1 MNRKEAE
8 DFVYSSYLRAEKYH
22 VYEEKDAER
31 RHPEFTREL
40 LRKKSGTPAAIVTG
54 SKGKGSVSKMIAEI
68 LQTKFT
74 VGLMT
79 SPHIEDF
86 CERFQVNG
94 EKVSSPLFS
103 MLMEEIRPEIEEID
117 RKIPK
122 EFSVSP
128 MGIQADFALT
138 WFRSRKTDFNV
149 FECGKGAKLDDVNN
163 ILHDYAVMNSVFL
176 EHRRE
181 LGNTIAEIAEDKAH
195 VITGREK
202 AVFVGEQTKEA
213 MAVIEKRAALF
224 SVPLKV
230 YGRDFWEENLRTEHT
245 GIVFDLY
252 VFGKR
257 YRDIRLP
264 LLGDFQAKNCA
275 LAMAVSET
283 VFADLSEKASVV
295 EESLPN
301 TENLPSTE
309 SLPSAES
316 AHSVSVKGSKSSCS
330 VMRSKSTEMGKTLE
344 MDAVRRRLSE
354 INWPGRLELISGEPF
369 ILLDCCINRVS
380 TKAVKAVL
388 AERKIEKPVS
398 IIAIPEDKDY
408 RGVVQEMYPLSESI
422 ILTRTNNPH
431 YHFSEKQCE
440 RMAEEGITT
449 EWAED
454 FTEAMKKAEE
464 KGLPIVILGTT
475 SLLPEVKNWK
485 KRIKNS

>member
-22 VYEEKDAER
+22 GYEEKDVER

-94 EKVSSPLFS
+94 DKVSSPLFS

-122 EFSVSP
+122 EFCVSP

-202 AVFVGEQTKEA
+202 AVFVGEQTEEA

-230 YGRDFWEENLRTEHT
+230 YGRDFWEENLRTEQT
-245 GIVFDLY
+245 GIVFDLCI
-252 VFGKR
+252 FGKR

-283 VFADLSEKASVV
+283 VFSDLSD
-295 EESLPN
+295 
-301 TENLPSTE
+301 
-309 SLPSAES
+309 
-316 AHSVSVKGSKSSCS
+316 
-330 VMRSKSTEMGKTLE
+330 KSTEMGKTLE

-388 AERKIEKPVS
+388 TERKIEKPVS

-408 RGVVQEMYPLSESI
+408 RGVVQEMYPLSESV

-440 RMAEEGITT
+440 RMSEEGIAT

-464 KGLPIVILGTT
+464 KGLPIVVLGTT
-475 SLLPEVKNWK
+475 SLLPEVKNWQ

>member
-22 VYEEKDAER
+22 GYEEKDVER

-40 LRKKSGTPAAIVTG
+40 LRKKFGTPAAIVTG

-74 VGLMT
+74 IGLMT

-202 AVFVGEQTKEA
+202 AVFVGEQTKGA

-283 VFADLSEKASVV
+283 VFSDLSPRRDMLPERPRSDMFP
-295 EESLPN
+295 ESPRSAMLP
-301 TENLPSTE
+301 E
-309 SLPSAES
+309 SPE
-316 AHSVSVKGSKSSCS
+316 
-330 VMRSKSTEMGKTLE
+330 RGKTFE
-344 MDAVRRRLSE
+344 MDAVRKRLSE

-408 RGVVQEMYPLSESI
+408 RGVVQEMSPLSESV

-440 RMAEEGITT
+440 RMAEEGIPT

-475 SLLPEVKNWK
+475 SLLPEVKNWQ

>member
-22 VYEEKDAER
+22 GYEEKDAER

-122 EFSVSP
+122 EFCVSP

-202 AVFVGEQTKEA
+202 AVFVGEQTEEA

-230 YGRDFWEENLRTEHT
+230 YGRDFWEENLRTEQT
-245 GIVFDLY
+245 GIVFDLCI
-252 VFGKR
+252 FGKR

-283 VFADLSEKASVV
+283 VFSDLSD
-295 EESLPN
+295 
-301 TENLPSTE
+301 
-309 SLPSAES
+309 
-316 AHSVSVKGSKSSCS
+316 
-330 VMRSKSTEMGKTLE
+330 KSTEMGKTLE
-344 MDAVRRRLSE
+344 MDAARKRLSE

-388 AERKIEKPVS
+388 EERKIEKPVS

-408 RGVVQEMYPLSESI
+408 RGVVQEMYPLSESV

-440 RMAEEGITT
+440 RMAEEGIAT
-449 EWAED
+449 EWAEN

-475 SLLPEVKNWK
+475 SLLPEVKNWQ

>member
-22 VYEEKDAER
+22 GYEEKDAER

-283 VFADLSEKASVV
+283 VFSDLSD
-295 EESLPN
+295 
-301 TENLPSTE
+301 
-309 SLPSAES
+309 
-316 AHSVSVKGSKSSCS
+316 
-330 VMRSKSTEMGKTLE
+330 KSTEMGKTLE

-408 RGVVQEMYPLSESI
+408 RGVVQEMSPLSESV

-440 RMAEEGITT
+440 RMAEEGIAT
-449 EWAED
+449 EWAEN

-475 SLLPEVKNWK
+475 SLLPEVKNWQ

>member
-252 VFGKR
+252 IFGKR

-283 VFADLSEKASVV
+283 VFSDLSPRRDMLP
-295 EESLPN
+295 ESPRSDMLP
-301 TENLPSTE
+301 EIPRSAMLSE
-309 SLPSAES
+309 SP
-316 AHSVSVKGSKSSCS
+316 
-330 VMRSKSTEMGKTLE
+330 EMGENLE

-408 RGVVQEMYPLSESI
+408 RGVVQEMYPFSESV

-440 RMAEEGITT
+440 RMAEEGIAT
-449 EWAED
+449 EWVEN

-475 SLLPEVKNWK
+475 SLLPEVKNWQ

>member
-22 VYEEKDAER
+22 VYEEKDVER

-122 EFSVSP
+122 EFCVSP

-202 AVFVGEQTKEA
+202 AVFVGEQTEEA

-230 YGRDFWEENLRTEHT
+230 YGRDFWEENLRTEQT
-245 GIVFDLY
+245 GIVFDLCI
-252 VFGKR
+252 FGKR

-283 VFADLSEKASVV
+283 VFSDLSE
-295 EESLPN
+295 
-301 TENLPSTE
+301 
-309 SLPSAES
+309 
-316 AHSVSVKGSKSSCS
+316 
-330 VMRSKSTEMGKTLE
+330 KSTEMGKTFE
-344 MDAVRRRLSE
+344 MDAVRRRLSK

-408 RGVVQEMYPLSESI
+408 RGVVQEMYPLSESV

-440 RMAEEGITT
+440 RMAEEGIAT
-449 EWAED
+449 EWAGN

-475 SLLPEVKNWK
+475 SLLPEVKNWQ

>member
-22 VYEEKDAER
+22 GYEEKDAER

-283 VFADLSEKASVV
+283 VFSDLSD
-295 EESLPN
+295 
-301 TENLPSTE
+301 
-309 SLPSAES
+309 
-316 AHSVSVKGSKSSCS
+316 
-330 VMRSKSTEMGKTLE
+330 KSTEMGKTLE
-344 MDAVRRRLSE
+344 MDAARKRLSE

-408 RGVVQEMYPLSESI
+408 RGVVQEMSPLSESV

-440 RMAEEGITT
+440 RMAEEGIAT
-449 EWAED
+449 EWAEN

-475 SLLPEVKNWK
+475 SLLPEVKNWQ

>member
-202 AVFVGEQTKEA
+202 AVFVGEQTEEA

-230 YGRDFWEENLRTEHT
+230 YGRDFWEENLRTEQT
-245 GIVFDLY
+245 GIVFDLCI
-252 VFGKR
+252 FGKR

-283 VFADLSEKASVV
+283 VFSDLSEKASV
-295 EESLPN
+295 
-301 TENLPSTE
+301 
-309 SLPSAES
+309 
-316 AHSVSVKGSKSSCS
+316 
-330 VMRSKSTEMGKTLE
+330 E
-344 MDAVRRRLSE
+344 MDAVRKRLSK
-354 INWPGRLELISGEPF
+354 INWPGRLELISGKPF
-369 ILLDCCINRVS
+369 ILLDCCINRIS

-388 AERKIEKPVS
+388 AERKIEKSVS

-475 SLLPEVKNWK
+475 SLLPEVKNWQ

>member
-163 ILHDYAVMNSVFL
+163 ILHDYAVINSVFL

-283 VFADLSEKASVV
+283 VFSDLSEKASVV

-316 AHSVSVKGSKSSCS
+316 AHSASVKGSKSSCS

-344 MDAVRRRLSE
+344 MDAVRRRLSK

-422 ILTRTNNPH
+422 ILTRTHNPH

-440 RMAEEGITT
+440 RMAEEGIAT
-449 EWAED
+449 EWAEN

-475 SLLPEVKNWK
+475 SLLPEVKTWQNT
-485 KRIKNS
+485 

>member
-163 ILHDYAVMNSVFL
+163 ILHDYAVINSVFL

-275 LAMAVSET
+275 LAMAVSEM
-283 VFADLSEKASVV
+283 VFADLRPRSDMLP
-295 EESLPN
+295 ESPRSAMLP
-301 TENLPSTE
+301 ESPRSDMLPE
-309 SLPSAES
+309 SP
-316 AHSVSVKGSKSSCS
+316 
-330 VMRSKSTEMGKTLE
+330 EMGENLE

-408 RGVVQEMYPLSESI
+408 RGVVQEMYPLSESV

-440 RMAEEGITT
+440 RMAEEGIAT
-449 EWAED
+449 EWAEN
-454 FTEAMKKAEE
+454 FTEAIKKAEE

-475 SLLPEVKNWK
+475 SLLPEVKNWQ
-485 KRIKNS
+485 NA

>member
-163 ILHDYAVMNSVFL
+163 ILHDYAVINSVFL

-181 LGNTIAEIAEDKAH
+181 LGNTIAEIAEDKSH

-275 LAMAVSET
+275 LAMAVSEM
-283 VFADLSEKASVV
+283 VFADLRPRSDMLP
-295 EESLPN
+295 ESPRSAMLP
-301 TENLPSTE
+301 ESPRSDMLPE
-309 SLPSAES
+309 SP
-316 AHSVSVKGSKSSCS
+316 
-330 VMRSKSTEMGKTLE
+330 EMGENLE

-408 RGVVQEMYPLSESI
+408 RGVVQEMYPLSESV

-440 RMAEEGITT
+440 RMAEEGIAT
-449 EWAED
+449 EWAGN

-464 KGLPIVILGTT
+464 KELPIVILGTT
-475 SLLPEVKNWK
+475 SLLPEVKNWQ

>member
-22 VYEEKDAER
+22 VYEEKDVER

-202 AVFVGEQTKEA
+202 AVFVGEQTEEA

-230 YGRDFWEENLRTEHT
+230 YGRDFWEENLRTEQT
-245 GIVFDLY
+245 GIVFDLCI
-252 VFGKR
+252 FGKR

-264 LLGDFQAKNCA
+264 LLGDVQAKNCA

-283 VFADLSEKASVV
+283 VFSDLSD
-295 EESLPN
+295 
-301 TENLPSTE
+301 
-309 SLPSAES
+309 
-316 AHSVSVKGSKSSCS
+316 
-330 VMRSKSTEMGKTLE
+330 KSTEMGKTLE

>member
-283 VFADLSEKASVV
+283 VFSDLSPRRDMLPERPRSDMFP
-295 EESLPN
+295 ESPRSAMLP
-301 TENLPSTE
+301 E
-309 SLPSAES
+309 SPE
-316 AHSVSVKGSKSSCS
+316 
-330 VMRSKSTEMGKTLE
+330 RGKTFE
-344 MDAVRRRLSE
+344 MDAVRKRLSE

-408 RGVVQEMYPLSESI
+408 RGVVQEMSPLSESV

-440 RMAEEGITT
+440 RMAEEGIPT

-475 SLLPEVKNWK
+475 SLLPEVKTWQNT
-485 KRIKNS
+485 

>member
-22 VYEEKDAER
+22 GYEEKDVER

-122 EFSVSP
+122 EFCISP

-202 AVFVGEQTKEA
+202 AVFVGEQTEEA
-213 MAVIEKRAALF
+213 MAVIEKRVALF

-230 YGRDFWEENLRTEHT
+230 YGRDFWEENLRMEQT
-245 GIVFDLY
+245 GIVFDLCI
-252 VFGKR
+252 FGKR

-283 VFADLSEKASVV
+283 VFSDLSEKASVV
-295 EESLPN
+295 EESL
-301 TENLPSTE
+301 SSAE
-309 SLPSAES
+309 SLPNTES
-316 AHSVSVKGSKSSCS
+316 AHSDMLPESQE
-330 VMRSKSTEMGKTLE
+330 RGKTFE
-344 MDAVRRRLSE
+344 MNAVRKRLSK

-369 ILLDCCINRVS
+369 ILLDCCINRIS

-408 RGVVQEMYPLSESI
+408 RGVVQEMYPLSESV

-440 RMAEEGITT
+440 RIAEEGIAT

-475 SLLPEVKNWK
+475 SLLPEVKNWQ

>member
-22 VYEEKDAER
+22 GYEEKDVER

-122 EFSVSP
+122 EFCVSP

-202 AVFVGEQTKEA
+202 AVFVGEQTEEA

-283 VFADLSEKASVV
+283 VFSDLSEKA
-295 EESLPN
+295 
-301 TENLPSTE
+301 
-309 SLPSAES
+309 
-316 AHSVSVKGSKSSCS
+316 
-330 VMRSKSTEMGKTLE
+330 SKSTEMGKTLE
-344 MDAVRRRLSE
+344 IEAVRRRLSE

-408 RGVVQEMYPLSESI
+408 RGVAQEMYPLSESV

-440 RMAEEGITT
+440 RMAEEGIAT
-449 EWAED
+449 EWAEN

>member
-122 EFSVSP
+122 EFCVSP

-252 VFGKR
+252 IFGKR

-283 VFADLSEKASVV
+283 VFSDLSPRRDMLP
-295 EESLPN
+295 ESPRSDMLP
-301 TENLPSTE
+301 EIPRSAMLSE
-309 SLPSAES
+309 SP
-316 AHSVSVKGSKSSCS
+316 
-330 VMRSKSTEMGKTLE
+330 EMGENLE

-408 RGVVQEMYPLSESI
+408 RGVVQEMYPLSESV

-440 RMAEEGITT
+440 RMAEEGIAT
-449 EWAED
+449 EWAEN

-475 SLLPEVKNWK
+475 SLLPEVKTWQNA
-485 KRIKNS
+485 

>member
-252 VFGKR
+252 IFGKR

-283 VFADLSEKASVV
+283 VFSDLSPRRDMLP
-295 EESLPN
+295 ESPRSDMLP
-301 TENLPSTE
+301 EIPRSAMLSE
-309 SLPSAES
+309 SP
-316 AHSVSVKGSKSSCS
+316 
-330 VMRSKSTEMGKTLE
+330 EMGENLE

-475 SLLPEVKNWK
+475 SLLPEVKTWQNA
-485 KRIKNS
+485 

>member
-22 VYEEKDAER
+22 VYEEKDVER

-103 MLMEEIRPEIEEID
+103 MLMEEVRPEIEEID

-122 EFSVSP
+122 EFCVSP

-163 ILHDYAVMNSVFL
+163 ILHDYAVINSVFL

-202 AVFVGEQTKEA
+202 AVFVGEQTEEA
-213 MAVIEKRAALF
+213 MAVTEKRAALF

-283 VFADLSEKASVV
+283 VFEDLRPRSDMLP
-295 EESLPN
+295 ESPRSAMLP
-301 TENLPSTE
+301 E
-309 SLPSAES
+309 SPE
-316 AHSVSVKGSKSSCS
+316 
-330 VMRSKSTEMGKTLE
+330 RGKTFE

-408 RGVVQEMYPLSESI
+408 RGVVQEMSPLSESV
-422 ILTRTNNPH
+422 ILTRTHNPH

-440 RMAEEGITT
+440 RMEEEGIAT

-475 SLLPEVKNWK
+475 SLLPEVKNWQ

>member
-31 RHPEFTREL
+31 RHPEYTREL

-122 EFSVSP
+122 EFCVSP

-283 VFADLSEKASVV
+283 VFSDLSPRRDMLP
-295 EESLPN
+295 ESPRRDMFPESPRSAMLP
-301 TENLPSTE
+301 E
-309 SLPSAES
+309 SP
-316 AHSVSVKGSKSSCS
+316 
-330 VMRSKSTEMGKTLE
+330 EMGENLE
-344 MDAVRRRLSE
+344 MDAVRKRLSE

-369 ILLDCCINRVS
+369 ILLDCCINRIS

-408 RGVVQEMYPLSESI
+408 RGVVQEMYPLSESV
-422 ILTRTNNPH
+422 ILTRTHNPH

-440 RMAEEGITT
+440 RMAEEGIAT

-464 KGLPIVILGTT
+464 KRLPIVILGTT
-475 SLLPEVKNWK
+475 SLIPEVKNWQ

>member
-22 VYEEKDAER
+22 VYEEKDVER

-122 EFSVSP
+122 EFCVSP

-283 VFADLSEKASVV
+283 VFSDLSD
-295 EESLPN
+295 
-301 TENLPSTE
+301 
-309 SLPSAES
+309 
-316 AHSVSVKGSKSSCS
+316 
-330 VMRSKSTEMGKTLE
+330 KSTEMGKTLE
-344 MDAVRRRLSE
+344 MDAARKRLSE

-408 RGVVQEMYPLSESI
+408 RGVAQEMYPLSESV

-440 RMAEEGITT
+440 RMAEEGIAT
-449 EWAED
+449 EWAEN

>member
-22 VYEEKDAER
+22 VYEEKDAGR

-122 EFSVSP
+122 EFCVSP

-283 VFADLSEKASVV
+283 VFSDLSPRSDMLPERPRRNMLPEIPRSAKLP
-295 EESLPN
+295 ESP
-301 TENLPSTE
+301 
-309 SLPSAES
+309 
-316 AHSVSVKGSKSSCS
+316 
-330 VMRSKSTEMGKTLE
+330 EMGENLE

-408 RGVVQEMYPLSESI
+408 SGVVQEMYPLSESV
-422 ILTRTNNPH
+422 ILTRTHNPH

-440 RMAEEGITT
+440 RMAEEGIAT

-475 SLLPEVKNWK
+475 SLLPEVKNWQ

>member
-22 VYEEKDAER
+22 GYEEKDVER

-122 EFSVSP
+122 EFCVSP

-202 AVFVGEQTKEA
+202 AVFVGEQTEEA

-283 VFADLSEKASVV
+283 VFSDLSEKA
-295 EESLPN
+295 
-301 TENLPSTE
+301 
-309 SLPSAES
+309 
-316 AHSVSVKGSKSSCS
+316 
-330 VMRSKSTEMGKTLE
+330 SKSTEMGKTLE
-344 MDAVRRRLSE
+344 IEAVRRRLSE

-408 RGVVQEMYPLSESI
+408 RGVVQEMHPLSESV

-440 RMAEEGITT
+440 RMAEEGILT

-464 KGLPIVILGTT
+464 KRLPIVILGTT
-475 SLLPEVKNWK
+475 SLLPEVKNWQ

>member
-22 VYEEKDAER
+22 VYEEKDVER

-122 EFSVSP
+122 EFCVSP

-283 VFADLSEKASVV
+283 VFSDLSPRSDMLP
-295 EESLPN
+295 ESPRSAMLPESPEMG
-301 TENLPSTE
+301 ENL
-309 SLPSAES
+309 
-316 AHSVSVKGSKSSCS
+316 V
-330 VMRSKSTEMGKTLE
+330 
-344 MDAVRRRLSE
+344 MDAVRRRLSK

-369 ILLDCCINRVS
+369 ILLDCCINRIS
-380 TKAVKAVL
+380 TKALKAVL

-408 RGVVQEMYPLSESI
+408 RGVAQEMYPLSESV

-440 RMAEEGITT
+440 RMAEEGIAT
-449 EWAED
+449 EWAEN

>member
-283 VFADLSEKASVV
+283 VFSDLSPRRDMLPERPRSDMFP
-295 EESLPN
+295 ESPRSAMLP
-301 TENLPSTE
+301 E
-309 SLPSAES
+309 SP
-316 AHSVSVKGSKSSCS
+316 
-330 VMRSKSTEMGKTLE
+330 EMGENLE

>member
-22 VYEEKDAER
+22 VYEEKDVGR
-31 RHPEFTREL
+31 RHPKFTREL

-122 EFSVSP
+122 EFCVSP

-163 ILHDYAVMNSVFL
+163 ILHDYAVINSVFL

-202 AVFVGEQTKEA
+202 AVFVGEQTEEA

-230 YGRDFWEENLRTEHT
+230 YGRDFWEENLRTEQT
-245 GIVFDLY
+245 GIIFDLCI
-252 VFGKR
+252 FGKR

-283 VFADLSEKASVV
+283 VFLDLSEKASVV
-295 EESLPN
+295 EESLPSA
-301 TENLPSTE
+301 EN
-309 SLPSAES
+309 LPSAES
-316 AHSVSVKGSKSSCS
+316 SHSAMLPESPE
-330 VMRSKSTEMGKTLE
+330 RGKTFE

-354 INWPGRLELISGEPF
+354 INWPGRLELISGKPF
-369 ILLDCCINRVS
+369 ILLDCCINRIS

-408 RGVVQEMYPLSESI
+408 RGVVQEMYPLSESV

-440 RMAEEGITT
+440 RMAEEGIAT
-449 EWAED
+449 EWAEN

-475 SLLPEVKNWK
+475 SLLPEVKTWQ

>member
-22 VYEEKDAER
+22 GYEEKDVER

-122 EFSVSP
+122 EFCVSP

-202 AVFVGEQTKEA
+202 AVFVGEQTEEA

-230 YGRDFWEENLRTEHT
+230 YGRDFWEENLRTEQT
-245 GIVFDLY
+245 GIVFDLCI
-252 VFGKR
+252 FGKR

-283 VFADLSEKASVV
+283 VFSDLSD
-295 EESLPN
+295 
-301 TENLPSTE
+301 
-309 SLPSAES
+309 
-316 AHSVSVKGSKSSCS
+316 
-330 VMRSKSTEMGKTLE
+330 KSTEMGKTLE

-369 ILLDCCINRVS
+369 ILLDCCINRIS

-408 RGVVQEMYPLSESI
+408 RGVVQEMYPLSESV

-440 RMAEEGITT
+440 RMVEEGITT

-475 SLLPEVKNWK
+475 SLLPEVKSWQ

>member
-40 LRKKSGTPAAIVTG
+40 LRKKFGTPAAIVTG

-283 VFADLSEKASVV
+283 VFSDLSPRRDMLPERPRSDMFP
-295 EESLPN
+295 ESPRSAMLP
-301 TENLPSTE
+301 E
-309 SLPSAES
+309 SPE
-316 AHSVSVKGSKSSCS
+316 
-330 VMRSKSTEMGKTLE
+330 RGKTFE
-344 MDAVRRRLSE
+344 MDAVRKRLSE

-408 RGVVQEMYPLSESI
+408 RGVVHEMSPLSESV

-440 RMAEEGITT
+440 RMAEEGIPT

-475 SLLPEVKNWK
+475 SLLPEVKNWQ

>member
-22 VYEEKDAER
+22 VYEEKDVER

-117 RKIPK
+117 RNIPK

-176 EHRRE
+176 EHKRE

-202 AVFVGEQTKEA
+202 AVFVGEQTEEA
-213 MAVIEKRAALF
+213 MAVIERRAALF

-230 YGRDFWEENLRTEHT
+230 YGRDFWEENLRTEQT
-245 GIVFDLY
+245 GIVFDLCI
-252 VFGKR
+252 FGKR
-257 YRDIRLP
+257 YPDIRLP

-283 VFADLSEKASVV
+283 VFSDLSERSAMLP
-295 EESLPN
+295 ESP
-301 TENLPSTE
+301 E
-309 SLPSAES
+309 
-316 AHSVSVKGSKSSCS
+316 
-330 VMRSKSTEMGKTLE
+330 RGKTLE

-408 RGVVQEMYPLSESI
+408 RGVVQEMYPLSESV

-440 RMAEEGITT
+440 RMAEEGIAT
-449 EWAED
+449 EWAEN

-464 KGLPIVILGTT
+464 KRLPIVILGTT
-475 SLLPEVKNWK
+475 SLLPEVKTWQNA
-485 KRIKNS
+485 

>member
-22 VYEEKDAER
+22 VYEEKDVER

-122 EFSVSP
+122 EFCVSP

-163 ILHDYAVMNSVFL
+163 ILHDYEVINSVFL

-202 AVFVGEQTKEA
+202 AVFVGEQTEEA
-213 MAVIEKRAALF
+213 LAVIRERAALL
-224 SVPLKV
+224 SVPLKL
-230 YGRDFWEENLRTEHT
+230 YGRDFWEENLRTEQT

-283 VFADLSEKASVV
+283 VFSDLSPRSDMLP
-295 EESLPN
+295 ESPRSAMLP
-301 TENLPSTE
+301 E
-309 SLPSAES
+309 SP
-316 AHSVSVKGSKSSCS
+316 
-330 VMRSKSTEMGKTLE
+330 EMGENLE

-408 RGVVQEMYPLSESI
+408 RGVVQEMHPLSESV

-440 RMAEEGITT
+440 RIAEEGIAT

-475 SLLPEVKNWK
+475 SLLPEVKTWQ

>member
-22 VYEEKDAER
+22 GYEEKDVER

-122 EFSVSP
+122 EFCVSP

-163 ILHDYAVMNSVFL
+163 ILHDYAVINSVFL

-202 AVFVGEQTKEA
+202 AVFVGEQTEEA
-213 MAVIEKRAALF
+213 MAVIENRAALF

-230 YGRDFWEENLRTEHT
+230 YGRDFWEENLRTEQT
-245 GIVFDLY
+245 GIVFDLCI
-252 VFGKR
+252 FGKR

-275 LAMAVSET
+275 LAMAISEM
-283 VFADLSEKASVV
+283 VFSDLSEKA
-295 EESLPN
+295 
-301 TENLPSTE
+301 
-309 SLPSAES
+309 
-316 AHSVSVKGSKSSCS
+316 
-330 VMRSKSTEMGKTLE
+330 SKSTEMGKTLE
-344 MDAVRRRLSE
+344 MDAVRRRLSK

-398 IIAIPEDKDY
+398 VIAIPEDKDY
-408 RGVVQEMYPLSESI
+408 RGVVQEMSPLSESI
-422 ILTRTNNPH
+422 ILTRTHNPH

-440 RMAEEGITT
+440 RMAKEGIPT

-475 SLLPEVKNWK
+475 SLLPEVKNWQ
-485 KRIKNS
+485 KRIKYS

>member
-283 VFADLSEKASVV
+283 VFSDLSPRRDMLPERPRSDMFP
-295 EESLPN
+295 ESPRSAMLP
-301 TENLPSTE
+301 E
-309 SLPSAES
+309 SP
-316 AHSVSVKGSKSSCS
+316 
-330 VMRSKSTEMGKTLE
+330 EMGENLE

-408 RGVVQEMYPLSESI
+408 RGVVQEMYPFSESV

-440 RMAEEGITT
+440 RMAEEGIAT
-449 EWAED
+449 EWVEN

-464 KGLPIVILGTT
+464 KELPIVILGTT
-475 SLLPEVKNWK
+475 SLLPEVKNWQ

>member
-283 VFADLSEKASVV
+283 VFSDLSPRRDMLPERPRSDMFP
-295 EESLPN
+295 ESPRSAMLP
-301 TENLPSTE
+301 E
-309 SLPSAES
+309 SPE
-316 AHSVSVKGSKSSCS
+316 
-330 VMRSKSTEMGKTLE
+330 RGKTFE
-344 MDAVRRRLSE
+344 MDAVRKRLSE
-354 INWPGRLELISGEPF
+354 INSPGRLELISGEPF

-408 RGVVQEMYPLSESI
+408 RGVVQEMSPLSESV

-440 RMAEEGITT
+440 RMAEEGIPT

-475 SLLPEVKNWK
+475 SLLPEVKNWQ

>member
-22 VYEEKDAER
+22 GYEEKDVER

-122 EFSVSP
+122 EFCVSP

-138 WFRSRKTDFNV
+138 WFRGRKTDFNV

-163 ILHDYAVMNSVFL
+163 ILHDYAVINSVFL

-202 AVFVGEQTKEA
+202 AVFVGEQTEEA

-230 YGRDFWEENLRTEHT
+230 YGRDFWEENLRTEQT
-245 GIVFDLY
+245 GIVFDLCI
-252 VFGKR
+252 FGKR

-275 LAMAVSET
+275 LAMAVSEM
-283 VFADLSEKASVV
+283 VFSDLSPRSDMLPERPRRNMLPEIPRSAKLP
-295 EESLPN
+295 ESP
-301 TENLPSTE
+301 
-309 SLPSAES
+309 
-316 AHSVSVKGSKSSCS
+316 
-330 VMRSKSTEMGKTLE
+330 EMGGNLE

-408 RGVVQEMYPLSESI
+408 RGVVQEMYPLSESV

-440 RMAEEGITT
+440 RMAEEGIAT
-449 EWAED
+449 EWAEN

-475 SLLPEVKNWK
+475 SLLPEVKNWQ
-485 KRIKNS
+485 NA

>member
-1 MNRKEAE
+1 M
-8 DFVYSSYLRAEKYH
+8 
-22 VYEEKDAER
+22 
-31 RHPEFTREL
+31 
-40 LRKKSGTPAAIVTG
+40 
-54 SKGKGSVSKMIAEI
+54 
-68 LQTKFT
+68 
-74 VGLMT
+74 
-79 SPHIEDF
+79 
-86 CERFQVNG
+86 
-94 EKVSSPLFS
+94 
-103 MLMEEIRPEIEEID
+103 
-117 RKIPK
+117 
-122 EFSVSP
+122 
-128 MGIQADFALT
+128 
-138 WFRSRKTDFNV
+138 
-149 FECGKGAKLDDVNN
+149 
-163 ILHDYAVMNSVFL
+163 
-176 EHRRE
+176 
-181 LGNTIAEIAEDKAH
+181 
-195 VITGREK
+195 ITGREK

-283 VFADLSEKASVV
+283 VFSDLSPRSDMLP
-295 EESLPN
+295 ESPRSAMLPESPEMG
-301 TENLPSTE
+301 ENL
-309 SLPSAES
+309 
-316 AHSVSVKGSKSSCS
+316 V
-330 VMRSKSTEMGKTLE
+330 
-344 MDAVRRRLSE
+344 MDAVRRRLSK

-369 ILLDCCINRVS
+369 ILLDCCINRIS
-380 TKAVKAVL
+380 TKALKAVL

-408 RGVVQEMYPLSESI
+408 RGVAQEMYPLSESV

-440 RMAEEGITT
+440 RMAEEGIAT
-449 EWAED
+449 EWAEN

>member
-122 EFSVSP
+122 EFCVSP

-138 WFRSRKTDFNV
+138 WFRSRKTNFNV

-283 VFADLSEKASVV
+283 VFSDLSPRSDMLP
-295 EESLPN
+295 ESPRSDMLP
-301 TENLPSTE
+301 ESPRSAMLPE
-309 SLPSAES
+309 SP
-316 AHSVSVKGSKSSCS
+316 
-330 VMRSKSTEMGKTLE
+330 EMGGNLV

-354 INWPGRLELISGEPF
+354 INWPGRLQVISGEPF

-408 RGVVQEMYPLSESI
+408 RGVVQEMYPLSESV

-440 RMAEEGITT
+440 RMAEEGIAT
-449 EWAED
+449 EWAGN

-475 SLLPEVKNWK
+475 SLLPEVKNWQ

>member
-103 MLMEEIRPEIEEID
+103 MFMEEIRPEIEEID

-122 EFSVSP
+122 EFCVSP

-202 AVFVGEQTKEA
+202 AVFVGEQTEEA

-283 VFADLSEKASVV
+283 VFSDLSD
-295 EESLPN
+295 
-301 TENLPSTE
+301 
-309 SLPSAES
+309 
-316 AHSVSVKGSKSSCS
+316 
-330 VMRSKSTEMGKTLE
+330 KSTEMGKTFE

-369 ILLDCCINRVS
+369 ILLDCCINRIS

-408 RGVVQEMYPLSESI
+408 RGVVQEMSPLSESV

-440 RMAEEGITT
+440 RMAEEGIPT

-475 SLLPEVKNWK
+475 SLLPEVKNWQ

>member
-22 VYEEKDAER
+22 VYEEKDVER

-122 EFSVSP
+122 EFCVSP

-202 AVFVGEQTKEA
+202 AVFVGEQTEEA

-230 YGRDFWEENLRTEHT
+230 YGRDFWEENLRTEQT
-245 GIVFDLY
+245 GIVFDLCI
-252 VFGKR
+252 FGKR

-283 VFADLSEKASVV
+283 VFSDLSD
-295 EESLPN
+295 
-301 TENLPSTE
+301 
-309 SLPSAES
+309 
-316 AHSVSVKGSKSSCS
+316 
-330 VMRSKSTEMGKTLE
+330 KSTEMGKTLE
-344 MDAVRRRLSE
+344 MDAVRRRLSK

-440 RMAEEGITT
+440 RMEEEGIAT

-475 SLLPEVKNWK
+475 SLLPEVKNWQ

>member
-122 EFSVSP
+122 EFCVSP

-202 AVFVGEQTKEA
+202 AVFVGEQTEEA

-283 VFADLSEKASVV
+283 VFSDLSPRSDVLP
-295 EESLPN
+295 ESPRSAMLP
-301 TENLPSTE
+301 E
-309 SLPSAES
+309 SP
-316 AHSVSVKGSKSSCS
+316 
-330 VMRSKSTEMGKTLE
+330 EMGENLE

-408 RGVVQEMYPLSESI
+408 RGVAQEMYPLSESV

-440 RMAEEGITT
+440 RMAEEGIAT
-449 EWAED
+449 EWVEN

-475 SLLPEVKNWK
+475 SLLPEVKTWQ